1 MSFSSFGSWNMDC
14 AFAMSVAAMLE
25 EVVGPS
31 ADLAV
36 TFERIL
42 AESSEIRSDRYV
54 AITCS

>member
-1 MSFSSFGSWNMDC
+1 MSFSSFDSWNMEC

-25 EVVGPS
+25 EAVGPN

-42 AESSEIRSDRYV
+42 AESSEMRSDK
-54 AITCS
+54 